1 MYDPVARPAAQGP
14 QQFVKKGGEIFPRRT
29 GGIDPSEGIPDKD
42 SVSAMLLPGEFV
54 MTKTAVKGLGN
65 GNVRDGIKS
74 MYAVMRNLESRGRKM
89 A

>member
-1 MYDPVARPAAQGP
+1 
-14 QQFVKKGGEIFPRRT
+14 
-29 GGIDPSEGIPDKD
+29 
-42 SVSAMLLPGEFV
+42 